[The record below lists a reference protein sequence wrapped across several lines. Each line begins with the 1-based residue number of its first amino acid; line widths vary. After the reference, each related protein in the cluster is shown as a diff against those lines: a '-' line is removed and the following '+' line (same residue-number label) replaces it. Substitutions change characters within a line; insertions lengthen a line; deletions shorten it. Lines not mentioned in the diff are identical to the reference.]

1 MENFN
6 QFYLPVL
13 ISIMLKMIQT
23 ENESLS
29 KWFKASRLLL
39 NFNKTH
45 FAQFTSTNSLQIHLL
60 ISYVNKLI
68 SEAYDTKFLGIY
80 VDSTLSW

>member
-1 MENFN
+1 MM
-6 QFYLPVL
+6 
-13 ISIMLKMIQT
+13 IKMIQI

-39 NFNKTH
+39 HFDKTH
-45 FAQFTSTNSLQIHLL
+45 FAQFTNTNSLQIDLI
-60 ISYVNKLI
+60 ISYVKLI